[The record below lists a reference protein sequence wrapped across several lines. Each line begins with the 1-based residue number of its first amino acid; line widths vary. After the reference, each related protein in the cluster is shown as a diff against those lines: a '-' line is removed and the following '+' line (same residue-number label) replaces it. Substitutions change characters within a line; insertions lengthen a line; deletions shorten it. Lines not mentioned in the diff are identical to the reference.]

1 MLRVERGT
9 ELFPSLAVLGGI
21 FMPCTQDT
29 PLHFTESDNNQPNR
43 KRSREAAH
51 RLHDTVNRG
60 TMQSI
65 RADGRYFTNQ
75 ASIDFSHLISRQ
87 LCPKISANPVRLE
100 SVHSLICKNVL
111 AKTVGVKSILMIGC
125 SKYLPLFLTD
135 RMDLC
140 EI

>member
-1 MLRVERGT
+1 MLNAAQSFFRFWRFGAAY
-9 ELFPSLAVLGGI
+9 L
-21 FMPCTQDT
+21 MPCTQDA

-100 SVHSLICKNVL
+100 SVHSLICKTIL
-111 AKTVGVKSILMIGC
+111 AKPSGVKSILMTGGRKC
-125 SKYLPLFLTD
+125 LPPFLTD
-135 RMDLC
+135 RMDLYA
-140 EI
+140 I

>member
-51 RLHDTVNRG
+51 RLHDTANRV
-60 TMQSI
+60 TVQSI
-65 RADGRYFTNQ
+65 RTDGRYFTNQ